1 MFGLLAQAFHSAGPG
16 GVRGHGSR
24 LQIGLNALHPY
35 QSATA
40 LTLPLAKN
48 GKIILL
54 TRADSSSKC
63 NSLLK

>member
-1 MFGLLAQAFHSAGPG
+1 MSGLLAQAFHPAGPG

-24 LQIGLNALHPY
+24 LQIGLNAQHPY

-54 TRADSSSKC
+54 TSNNNTEERYDRH
-63 NSLLK
+63 